1 LDGKEVIYYWWTVY
15 EDLVRRYVQLN
26 RPEEADFARL
36 IMTRVL
42 EPSYNFSGI
51 EPQPI
56 SENITRVVFLLAIYI
71 LYTLWYGFA
80 VLYLFEGMGITA
92 KKAATKKET

>member
-1 LDGKEVIYYWWTVY
+1 M
-15 EDLVRRYVQLN
+15 
-26 RPEEADFARL
+26 
-36 IMTRVL
+36 MTRVL

-56 SENITRVVFLLAIYI
+56 SENITRVVLLLAAYI

-80 VLYLFEGMGITA
+80 VLYFFEGIGITA
-92 KKAATKKET
+92 KRAAIKKE